1 MMNDTDSKPKTTL
14 ANVLNFIA
22 IADLSPSEINMI
34 TNAVNGR
41 IKRARATASLQFRVG
56 QRVTFYSDRQLRQV
70 TGVITKVNRSTIKV
84 AEDGSLMCWR
94 CSPGLLK
101 TV

>member
-22 IADLSPSEINMI
+22 VADISSSEINAI
-34 TNAVNGR
+34 VDAVNSR
-41 IKRARATASLQFRVG
+41 IKRTRQAASMQFRVG
-56 QRVTFYSDRQLRQV
+56 QRVTFFSEKQHRQV

-84 AEDGSLMCWR
+84 TEDVNLMGWR